1 MRRAQVRE
9 SGMIADTAIRSF
21 ARAVIALLFCGLIIA
36 AAAAPPARAG
46 EGTVGGVALK
56 LPPPQNFCD
65 LDPKITGDAR
75 LLNGI
80 NGMLGGTGNRLLA
93 ASADCTELTDWRSG
107 QRKLLD
113 NLAQYQ
119 TLVSQEN
126 NDVST
131 TGSAIV
137 KAACAQMR
145 GAGEKMVADMAPGI
159 KARAEAVMK
168 TIELNEQKFLGVI
181 DEEPD
186 ICYAALLQKFKAETG
201 ENKTQVTVFATTFL
215 ASRLMYI
222 YLFAP
227 YHDGEAVTE
236 LLARQKTLVTGLRQ
250 LNAK

>member
-1 MRRAQVRE
+1 
-9 SGMIADTAIRSF
+9 MIKSPALRSF
-21 ARAVIALLFCGLIIA
+21 AWMA
-36 AAAAPPARAG
+36 AAFALSCLLISVNCARPAVAG
-46 EGTVGGVALK
+46 EGVVGGVILK
-56 LPPPQNFCD
+56 LPPPEGFCD
-65 LDPKITGDAR
+65 LDPNLPGDSR

-126 NDVST
+126 NDVTT
-131 TGSAIV
+131 TGAAIV
-137 KAACAQMR
+137 KAACEQMR
-145 GAGEKMVADMAPGI
+145 GAGEKMVSDMAPGI

-168 TIELNEQKFLGVI
+168 TIEINEQKFLGVV
-181 DEEPD
+181 DEEPE
-186 ICYAALLQKFKAETG
+186 ICYAALVQKFKAETG

-227 YHDGEAVTE
+227 YRDGEAVAE
-236 LLARQKTLVTGLRQ
+236 LLTRQKKLVTDLRQ
-250 LNAK
+250 LNAR